1 MRAGSS
7 TVPGVEALVGG
18 YVRLFPAEVAQT
30 LEDVTGAEAASLLAT
45 RPAAETAEVVRRLS
59 PGQAAAV
66 LTVLPDQ
73 AARRVVEHLGPA
85 RAAGLIGRLE
95 PRDRDRVLGLLS
107 RSLAK
112 ELGELAR
119 YPEDTAGAL
128 MDPRVAAFP
137 PDTLAGTVL
146 GRLRRRRRRRVY
158 DVFVVDPEGRLAGS
172 APLPDVALAPAEAT
186 LGSLSRPSVPRVPA
200 TAGREEIVE
209 AMAGGATPS
218 LAVVDFEGRLLG
230 VLRYAALMA
239 AAESEASADIQTM
252 VGASREERALSP
264 VLFAV
269 RKRLPWLQ
277 VNLGTAFLAA
287 AVVGLFEATIERV
300 TALAILLPVVAGQS
314 GNGGAQALAVTMRG
328 LFLRE
333 IRTRNWPR
341 VLVKELG
348 VGALNGLA
356 VAVVC
361 AAGVYAWSRS
371 PGLSLVIGSA
381 MVLSMVVAGM
391 AGAAIP
397 TALSA
402 LGQDPAQSSSIILT
416 TVTDVAGFFTFLG
429 LATLFAGML

>member
-1 MRAGSS
+1 MRA
-7 TVPGVEALVGG
+7 TAPGLEALVTG
-18 YVRLFPAEVAQT
+18 YARLYPGEVART
-30 LEDVTGAEAASLLAT
+30 LDEASPAEAAALLAS
-45 RPAAETAEVVRRLS
+45 RDAAEVMRRLS

-66 LTVLPDQ
+66 LAVLPDRS
-73 AARRVVEHLGPA
+73 ARRIVEHLGPS
-85 RAAGLIGRLE
+85 RAAALLARLE
-95 PRDRDRVLGLLS
+95 PDDRDRVRGLLPAP
-107 RSLAK
+107 LAK
-112 ELGELAR
+112 ELGDLAR
-119 YPEDTAGAL
+119 YPADTAGGL

-137 PDTLAGTVL
+137 ADTRAGTVL
-146 GRLRRRRRRRVY
+146 GRLRRRRGRRVY
-158 DVFVVDPEGRLAGS
+158 DVFVVDPEGRLTGAV
-172 APLPDVALAPAEAT
+172 PLEEVALAPADT
-186 LGSLSRPSVPRVPA
+186 RLGSLAQPSVPQVPA

-218 LAVVDFEGRLLG
+218 LAVADYEGRLLG

-239 AAESEASADIQTM
+239 AAESEASVDIQTM

-264 VLFAV
+264 VTFAV

-277 VNLGTAFLAA
+277 INLGTAFLAA
-287 AVVGLFEATIERV
+287 SVVGLFEETIQRV

-333 IRTRNWPR
+333 IRARSWPR
-341 VLVKELG
+341 VVLKELA
-348 VGALNGLA
+348 VGAVNGLA
-356 VAVVC
+356 VALVC
-361 AAGVYAWSRS
+361 AVGVYLWSRS
-371 PGLSLVIGSA
+371 LGLSLVIGVA
-381 MVLSMVVAGM
+381 MVLSMIVAGM

-429 LATLFAGML
+429 LATLFARML

>member
-7 TVPGVEALVGG
+7 TAGLEALIGG
-18 YVRLFPAEVAQT
+18 YVRLFPGEVALA
-30 LEDVTGAEAASLLAT
+30 LEETSPDEASALLAS
-45 RPAAETAEVVRRLS
+45 RPAAHAADVVRRLS
-59 PGQAAAV
+59 PGQAA
-66 LTVLPDQ
+66 TVLASLADR
-73 AARRVVEHLGPA
+73 AARRMVEHLGPA
-85 RAAGLIGRLE
+85 RAAVLLARLE
-95 PRDRDRVLGLLS
+95 PDDRDRVLGLLPTK
-107 RSLAK
+107 LAT
-112 ELGELAR
+112 ELADLAR
-119 YPEDTAGAL
+119 YPADTAGAL

-137 PDTLAGTVL
+137 GDTTVKTVL
-146 GRLRRRRRRRVY
+146 GRLRRRRERRVY
-158 DVFVVDPEGRLAGS
+158 DVFVVDPEGLLTGVV
-172 APLPDVALAPAEAT
+172 PLQEIA
-186 LGSLSRPSVPRVPA
+186 LSRGDTLLENLAQPSVAKVPA

-239 AAESEASADIQTM
+239 AAESEASVDIQTM

-277 VNLGTAFLAA
+277 INLGTAFLAA
-287 AVVGLFEATIERV
+287 SVVGLFEETIQRV

-333 IRTRNWPR
+333 IRAGNWPR
-341 VLVKELG
+341 VVLKELA

-356 VAVVC
+356 VAIVC
-361 AAGVYAWSRS
+361 AVGVYVWSRS
-371 PGLSLVIGSA
+371 PGLSLVIGVA

-391 AGAAIP
+391 AGAAVP

-429 LATLFAGML
+429 LATLFARML

>member
-1 MRAGSS
+1 MSAASP
-7 TVPGVEALVGG
+7 TVAGVEALVSG
-18 YVRLFPAEVAQT
+18 YVRLFPAEVAHEI
-30 LEDVTGAEAASLLAT
+30 EDASATEAAALLST
-45 RPAAETAEVVRRLS
+45 RPGTHAAEVVRRLS

-66 LTVLPDQ
+66 LAVLPER

-85 RAAGLIGRLE
+85 RVATLFGRLE
-95 PRDRDRVLGLLS
+95 PEDRDRLLGLLP
-107 RSLAK
+107 RPLAG
-112 ELGELAR
+112 ELDDLAR
-119 YPEDTAGAL
+119 YPADTAGAL

-137 PDTLAGTVL
+137 ADTLAHTVL

-158 DVFVVDPEGRLAGS
+158 DVFVVDAEGRLTGVV
-172 APLPDVALAPAEAT
+172 PLPEVALAPADAS
-186 LGSLSRPSVPRVPA
+186 LGSLAQPSVPKVPA

-209 AMAGGATPS
+209 AMTGGVTPS

-277 VNLGTAFLAA
+277 INLGTAFLAA
-287 AVVGLFEATIERV
+287 SVVGLFEETIQRV

-333 IRTRNWPR
+333 IRARSWPR
-341 VLVKELG
+341 VVIKEFG

-356 VAVVC
+356 VAIVC
-361 AAGVYAWSRS
+361 AVGVYLWSRS
-371 PGLSLVIGSA
+371 PGLSVVIGVA
-381 MVLSMVVAGM
+381 MVLSMIVAGI

-429 LATLFAGML
+429 LATLFSRML

>member
-1 MRAGSS
+1 MRSDSATAGL
-7 TVPGVEALVGG
+7 EALVSG
-18 YVRLFPAEVAQT
+18 YVRLFPGEVARA
-30 LEDVTGAEAASLLAT
+30 LEAAPPDDASALLAA
-45 RPAAETAEVVRRLS
+45 RPVAHAADVVRRLG
-59 PGQAAAV
+59 PGQAAAT
-66 LTVLPDQ
+66 LARLPAR
-73 AARRVVEHLGPA
+73 AARRLVEHLGAA
-85 RAAGLIGRLE
+85 RSAVLLARLE
-95 PRDRDRVLGLLS
+95 PDDRDRLLGLVATKMA
-107 RSLAK
+107 R
-112 ELGELAR
+112 ELGDLTR
-119 YPEDTAGAL
+119 YPPDTAGAL

-137 PDTLAGTVL
+137 GDTPVKTVL
-146 GRLRRRRRRRVY
+146 GRLRRRRAHRVY
-158 DVFVVDPEGRLAGS
+158 DVFVVDPEGQLTGVVPLQEIALSPGDTRLGT
-172 APLPDVALAPAEAT
+172 LAQ
-186 LGSLSRPSVPRVPA
+186 PSVPKVAA

-209 AMAGGATPS
+209 EMAGGATPS
-218 LAVVDFEGRLLG
+218 LAVVDYEGRLLG

-252 VGASREERALSP
+252 VGASKEERALSP

-277 VNLGTAFLAA
+277 INLGTAFLAA
-287 AVVGLFEATIERV
+287 SVVGLFEETIQRV

-333 IRTRNWPR
+333 IRARSWPR
-341 VLVKELG
+341 VLLKEVG

-356 VAVVC
+356 VAIVC
-361 AAGVYAWSRS
+361 AVGVYLWSRS
-371 PGLSLVIGSA
+371 PGLSLVIGVA

-429 LATLFAGML
+429 LATLFARML